1 MPDYE
6 LRVGRYSEAHRG
18 YFVTATVNQRNRYFS
33 DFYCARLVVNEMRI
47 LHNAGD
53 VNSLAW
59 VVMPDHVHWL
69 FQLTEQKT
77 LSDVIKKFKARS
89 AQQVNRHLN
98 RQGTVWQKGF
108 YDHGI
113 RQNEDIKAIAR
124 YIVANPMRA
133 KLVKNVGDYP
143 LWDAIWL

>member
-1 MPDYE
+1 MPDYQ
-6 LRVGRYSEAHRG
+6 LRLGRYSQAHHA
-18 YFVTATVNQRNRYFS
+18 YFVTTTVNQRKCYFT

-47 LHNAGD
+47 LHDADD

-59 VVMPDHVHWL
+59 VIMPDHIHWL

-77 LSDVIKKFKARS
+77 LSEVIKRFKSRS
-89 AQQVNRHLN
+89 AQQVNRYLK
-98 RQGTVWQKGF
+98 REGYVWQKAF

-113 RQNEDIKAIAR
+113 RKNEDIRAIAR
-124 YIVANPMRA
+124 YIVANLIRA